1 MIPKIDPDWIKGT
14 IDSVREN
21 IGRYVTFYTVD
32 KSACPLCTTNNLYD
46 AVNDNSF
53 NALCPI
59 CVGVYWL
66 ESAVANEVLAR
77 VHWVND
83 EQITAT
89 PGGKFWIGEAH
100 LTIDPEYLDLAEAC
114 QSESGKV
121 KVDNHNMQITKII
134 PMGAPTINRIRIILK
149 NMGDRPED

>member
-1 MIPKIDPDWIKGT
+1 MIPKINSDWVKET

-32 KSACPLCTTNNLYD
+32 KSACSLCVTNNLYD
-46 AVNDNSF
+46 PISDASF
-53 NALCPI
+53 NVLCPI
-59 CVGVYWL
+59 CAGAYWINAAVGT
-66 ESAVANEVLAR
+66 EVLAR

-89 PGGKFWIGEAH
+89 PGGKFWLGEAH
-100 LTIDPEYLDLAEAC
+100 VTIDPENLELAEAC
-114 QSESGKV
+114 QAESGKV
-121 KVDNHNMQITKII
+121 VVDKHSMFITKIL
-134 PMGAPTINRIRIILK
+134 PMGAPTINRIRVILK